1 MKSVL
6 QKRNINK
13 LLSSLFVFSLI
24 SYLFFIFF
32 VFHFHSHLVYLLL
45 FFFRFLFTF
54 NSDPEQ
60 LEVEPSPDESSVP
73 SLPLANP
80 EQEAAV
86 LVHSDE
92 EGEEV

>member
-6 QKRNINK
+6 QKQNINK

-24 SYLFFIFF
+24 SYLFSIFF

-45 FFFRFLFTF
+45 FFFRLLFTF

-60 LEVEPSPDESSVP
+60 LEIEPSPDESSVP

-86 LVHSDE
+86 LAHSDE

>member
-1 MKSVL
+1 ML
-6 QKRNINK
+6 INI
-13 LLSSLFVFSLI
+13 
-24 SYLFFIFF
+24 IFT
-32 VFHFHSHLVYLLL
+32 FHFLCILVS
-45 FFFRFLFTF
+45 FTFFKIFFRFLFTF
-54 NSDPEQ
+54 NSDPVQ

-80 EQEAAV
+80 EQEATV